1 MLSNEHPL
9 KKALSFYNC
18 VSRAIIY
25 AFNMLVFYLFT
36 IQKNISLSLDNTLR
50 EQTSTSSF
58 KAINLNEI
66 YVELMVD
73 CLLKFQKMLTQS
85 FCHFEF

>member
-9 KKALSFYNC
+9 KKKSLSFYYY
-18 VSRAIIY
+18 VSKAIIH

-36 IQKNISLSLDNTLR
+36 IQKNISLSLDNTLL

-58 KAINLNEI
+58 KPINLNEI

-73 CLLKFQKMLTQS
+73 CLLKFQNVNTKFLS
-85 FCHFEF
+85 L